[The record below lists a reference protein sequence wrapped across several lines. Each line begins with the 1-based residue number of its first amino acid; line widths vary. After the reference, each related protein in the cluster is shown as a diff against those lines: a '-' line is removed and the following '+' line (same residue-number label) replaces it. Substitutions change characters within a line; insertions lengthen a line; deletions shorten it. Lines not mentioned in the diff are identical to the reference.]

1 MKNYAKGKPVGNNQ
15 VPFFDA
21 PAPITALATAVRD
34 NAVASSILTLTD
46 DTTLIEVAAT
56 NGPAYVKWLTQAV
69 VDSSVAGTS
78 VISAAGTANFDN
90 VVPKDTVR
98 TFIVPIAFSASAE
111 AQGSVVGVNVA
122 NGLYKN
128 VAIKSGPIASV
139 ATTQY

>member
-90 VVPKDTVR
+90 MIAPNTVR
-98 TFIVPIAFSASAE
+98 RFAVPIERFVAQASI
-111 AQGSVVGVNVA
+111 VGLNKQY
-122 NGLYKN
+122 GLYQR
-128 VAIKSGPIASV
+128 VALIGVASV
-139 ATTQY
+139 ATTEY